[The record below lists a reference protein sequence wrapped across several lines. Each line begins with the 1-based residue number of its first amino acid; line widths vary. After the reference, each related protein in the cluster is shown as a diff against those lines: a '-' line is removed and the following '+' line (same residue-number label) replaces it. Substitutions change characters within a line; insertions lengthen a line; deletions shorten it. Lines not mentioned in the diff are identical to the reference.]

1 MICWRR
7 SGTLPEFPS
16 FLLHISKFHPF
27 TTMRLYPH
35 ILLLVT
41 IFLPACSSK
50 EESAVKKI
58 VTEWV
63 GRELSVPYDRFTI
76 SGESIPID
84 PAEYDYKIVNYV
96 DSSSCNRCS
105 MKLDM
110 WNMYMS
116 RLNAMDANVGLF
128 TIVKSND
135 VEEIINI
142 VKSSPFNYPVM
153 IDSIG
158 IFANEN
164 NPPNDIKFNTFLL
177 DTDNKVIAIGNPAL
191 IPTVGD
197 LYRAIILSD
206 SISDNAMPS
215 VAVDMPSRNIGITH
229 PYETV
234 HTEFYLTN
242 NTDQILTVDTIIS
255 SCDCT
260 TAKMRNTRI
269 EPGTIAT
276 LTTALT
282 PDTIPGAFLRQIL
295 IYFNEIETPSSVQL
309 TGINKPTL

>member
-1 MICWRR
+1 
-7 SGTLPEFPS
+7 
-16 FLLHISKFHPF
+16 
-27 TTMRLYPH
+27 MRLYPH

-50 EESAVKKI
+50 EESAIKEI

-84 PAEYDYKIVNYV
+84 SAEYDYKIVNYV

-105 MKLDM
+105 MKLDL

-135 VEEIINI
+135 VEEINTI
-142 VKSSPFNYPVM
+142 VYESSFNYPIM
-153 IDSIG
+153 IDSMG
-158 IFANEN
+158 DYTQN
-164 NPPNDIKFNTFLL
+164 NNTTLDNRFNSFLL
-177 DTDNKVIAIGNPAL
+177 DYDNKVIAIGNPV
-191 IPTVGD
+191 IMPTVGD
-197 LYRAIILSD
+197 LYRAIILGD
-206 SISDNAMPS
+206 SINDNANLS
-215 VAVDMPSRNIGITH
+215 VEVDMPSRNIGITH

-242 NTDQILTVDTIIS
+242 NTNRVLTVDTIVS

-269 EPGTIAT
+269 EPGSIAT
-276 LTTALT
+276 LTTTLT
-282 PDTIPGAFLRQIL
+282 PDTIPGAFQRQIL
-295 IYFNEIETPSSVQL
+295 IYFNEIETSSSVQL